1 MRRLPVLDKES
12 VLCVQLVDVE
22 LRPERGELLLEVRD
36 VLGVAHADEAV
47 LVVERVEALDDD
59 VLLVV
64 EVKGRA
70 SRHRDRD
77 GLDAF
82 HGRKRRRLAC
92 AIDCWRAEHA
102 EFHGNLLRVVLALVP
117 LIQGNRNV
125 IWLDVERL
133 C

>member
-1 MRRLPVLDKES
+1 
-12 VLCVQLVDVE
+12 
-22 LRPERGELLLEVRD
+22 
-36 VLGVAHADEAV
+36 
-47 LVVERVEALDDD
+47 
-59 VLLVV
+59 
-64 EVKGRA
+64 
-70 SRHRDRD
+70 
-77 GLDAF
+77 
-82 HGRKRRRLAC
+82 LAC

>member
-1 MRRLPVLDKES
+1 MRVGRTMETGRWAEQLALDLLKTRGWVLIDRNWRCRWGELDL
-12 VLCVQLVDVE
+12 VLCK
-22 LRPERGELLLEVRD
+22 GEQ
-36 VLGVAHADEAV
+36 
-47 LVVERVEALDDD
+47 
-59 VLLVV
+59 LLVV

-70 SRHRDRD
+70 SRNRDRD

-117 LIQGNRNV
+117 LMQGNRNV